1 MRILVP
7 MVADLFHWGHVNFL
21 ERIKNKYPNSTI
33 IIGLHTDESVQKYKR
48 KPILTFTERYKILK
62 SCKYIDEI
70 IKFDCEMTIDKN
82 FLKKYDADLLVHA
95 HPKEEHEKYK
105 QLWENIPN
113 NFERFDYSQGISTT
127 DIINRIKILI

>member
-1 MRILVP
+1 

-48 KPILTFTERYKILK
+48 KPIMTFTERYKVLK
-62 SCKYIDEI
+62 SCKYVDKIVE
-70 IKFDCEMTIDKN
+70 FDCEMTIDKN
-82 FLKKYDADLLVHA
+82 FLKKTNIDLLVHA

-127 DIINRIKILI
+127 EIINRIKILI